1 VNFKE
6 LTRSDM
12 RLAMLRSIQ
21 DDGYALNESVLQ
33 SVLKLYGHNVSRDQV
48 RTQIRWL
55 EEQGLVSVEDVS
67 GILVAQLTGRGM
79 DVANGCAVVDGVK
92 RPRPRG

>member
-1 VNFKE
+1 MNFKE
-6 LTRSDM
+6 LTRNDM

-67 GILVAQLTGRGM
+67 GILVAKLTGRGV
-79 DVANGCAVVDGVK
+79 DVANGSAVVDGVK

>member
-1 VNFKE
+1 MNFKE
-6 LTRSDM
+6 LTITDM

-33 SVLKLYGHNVSRDQV
+33 SVLRLYGHNVSRDQV

-55 EEQGLVSVEDVS
+55 EEQGLVAVEDVS
-67 GILVAQLTGRGM
+67 GILVARLTGRGE
-79 DVANGCAVVDGVK
+79 DVANGSAVVDGVK
-92 RPRPRG
+92 RPRPKG